1 MNCHSSAEKLIVN
14 FSKEML
20 ILQPRF
26 YILNFN
32 ETKSVNSLSSDKQL
46 KFKLAVYLGGKVMVS
61 AQSSNLV
68 RTHSLLMMRSFLIW
82 TFTLAV
88 CLLVVGFPLVV
99 LMATV
104 GCLLSIVL
112 QSVIPASA
120 VLVVAGGLVMFN
132 VMAVLVTAGVLTAK
146 GIHPKEIKWLNW
158 LHDKGEKAQ
167 TTVYAACPLTC
178 EINQ

>member
-1 MNCHSSAEKLIVN
+1 
-14 FSKEML
+14 
-20 ILQPRF
+20 
-26 YILNFN
+26 
-32 ETKSVNSLSSDKQL
+32 
-46 KFKLAVYLGGKVMVS
+46 MVS

-68 RTHSLLMMRSFLIW
+68 QTDSLLMMKSFLIW

-99 LMATV
+99 LMATI

-112 QSVIPASA
+112 QSVMPANA
-120 VLVVAGGLVMFN
+120 VLVVAGGLVMLN
-132 VMAVLVTAGVLTAK
+132 VMAVLIAAGVLTAK
-146 GIHPKEIKWLNW
+146 GVHPKQVKWLSW
-158 LHDKGEKAQ
+158 LHGEAEKTQ